1 MSATSKGLWKDI
13 VVSSGAKV
21 YSLLA
26 GLAILFLSARWLGPE
41 GRGRLV
47 AVTTWVTLFSTL
59 GGLSLGQV
67 AMHRATVL
75 RDRPWLAS
83 TLGSLLS
90 IAGVVTVITWA
101 LVTGVY
107 VPTHGQAFKGLSPT
121 QLCIGFAALPFL
133 VWEQYGSSLLTAIDQ
148 IRIYN
153 LAQFFGRTVGLVL
166 FIALVLYFRLG
177 VLGALIA
184 VLASQITVSLAG
196 LRFLLAQAQTRISTD
211 VGTVRE
217 LLSGGSKLHLNAIGA
232 FLYTSTDV
240 LIIDRYRGHAATGHY
255 QMAVQMSSI
264 LLLIPQAAAMVMFG
278 KVSQAG
284 PDAFW
289 ASQKKIVFAVTAAV
303 AGIAIA
309 AAAVAPILIPLV
321 AGKGYTPSVGVF
333 QLLVLGLIGM
343 AFTTLMGPQWIGRGL
358 FWQIAALTV
367 VGGLLNFTA
376 NCVLVPKYGMYGSVA
391 ATLATYAFSLAV
403 NIAMVVWVSKQVSSN
418 ARPVAA

>member
-1 MSATSKGLWKDI
+1 
-13 VVSSGAKV
+13 
-21 YSLLA
+21 
-26 GLAILFLSARWLGPE
+26 
-41 GRGRLV
+41 
-47 AVTTWVTLFSTL
+47 
-59 GGLSLGQV
+59 
-67 AMHRATVL
+67 
-75 RDRPWLAS
+75 
-83 TLGSLLS
+83 
-90 IAGVVTVITWA
+90 
-101 LVTGVY
+101 
-107 VPTHGQAFKGLSPT
+107 
-121 QLCIGFAALPFL
+121 
-133 VWEQYGSSLLTAIDQ
+133 
-148 IRIYN
+148 
-153 LAQFFGRTVGLVL
+153 
-166 FIALVLYFRLG
+166 
-177 VLGALIA
+177 LGALIA